1 MIVVDSR
8 EPASI
13 VKSLKEDLPDFQF
26 DTLVYGDYLIIGED
40 VKYVIER
47 KSVLDLFNSITDGR
61 LWDQLKGIEKYQGFH
76 KILLIEGNIAQAM
89 HINSKITFPRWV
101 GVKTTVV
108 KAWGD
113 VSIIQT
119 SSQSETVLFLKS
131 LDKKVEQPVE
141 KVVVS
146 SYNISKNGRTLDQ
159 EAVDVLSAFG
169 KIGGEKAHSL
179 LKYFHTLNGVFNAKP
194 TKIEELVGAAVS
206 KHFIEVLHH
215 KYEK

>member
-1 MIVVDSR
+1 MIIVDSR

-13 VKSLKEDLPDFQF
+13 VKSLKADLPDFQF
-26 DTLVYGDYLIIGED
+26 DTLVYGDYLLIGSDE
-40 VKYVIER
+40 KYVIER
-47 KSVLDLFNSITDGR
+47 KAVLDLFNSISDGR
-61 LWDQLKGIEKYQGFH
+61 LWDQLKGMEKYQGFH

-89 HINSKITFPRWV
+89 HINTKITFPRWV

-108 KAWGD
+108 KTWSD

-119 SSQSETVLFLKS
+119 SSQSETILFLKS
-131 LDKKVEQPVE
+131 LDKKLEQPTE
-141 KVVVS
+141 KIIAS
-146 SYNISKNGRTLDQ
+146 SYNITKNGRTLDQ
-159 EAVDVLSAFG
+159 EGIDILSAFG

-179 LKYFHTLNGVFNAKP
+179 LKYFHTLFGVFNAKP
-194 TKIEELVGAAVS
+194 AKIEEVVGSAVG